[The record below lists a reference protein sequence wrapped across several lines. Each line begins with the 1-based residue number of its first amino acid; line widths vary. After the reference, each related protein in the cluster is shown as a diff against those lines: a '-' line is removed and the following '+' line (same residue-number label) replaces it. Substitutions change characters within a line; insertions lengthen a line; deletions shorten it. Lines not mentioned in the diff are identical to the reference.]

1 MLKKLL
7 FSFLQ
12 WLAQLLAWSFNLLIC
27 LSDSR
32 ASAQHLEFTYLQNHS
47 KVSERRSMLIVTAV
61 TVITFRTFFFFFL
74 IISVGSICPGS
85 SVLAHVMLISIH
97 IL

>member
-61 TVITFRTFFFFFL
+61 TVITFRTIFFFL